1 MSKFQDMLK
10 DRMFVRYGAFILFTA
25 TLLYIIYLILT
36 NISFIAGIVVA
47 AFASLSAAL
56 APLIIGLII
65 AYIINPLVTLVE
77 NKVGKRLV
85 RISDEPDKAA
95 KSYRRIR
102 VTSVLMTYLIIV
114 LILVLVLYGVASLLL
129 GKFMFNIS
137 IPDLYDQT
145 LASILAYQETI
156 NNWVANL
163 PSGMFSEQLDGVV
176 QNVISWI
183 TDNFSAESAMGII
196 SGVGVSIFNFVI
208 GVMVSIYLSIDK
220 DFFIRLWGNTMT
232 LLLPEKRSIALER
245 TLIEINGVTSKF
257 MRGVLLDAFIVA
269 VLSSIALMISGL
281 EFAIFVGIFAG
292 ICNIIPY
299 FGPIIGMVPAF
310 IIGFLTD
317 DIWQGLIA
325 IAVLFV
331 IQQIDSSLI
340 YPRVVGSSTG
350 LHPLFVLM
358 AVSIGGY
365 YAGLVGMILAVPI
378 AGIIQIFI
386 RRWAAAK
393 EDEKAKEKEVAKSLA
408 KPAAKPKAKSPIS
421 KKHDLD

>member
-25 TLLYIIYLILT
+25 TLLYIIYLVLS
-36 NISFIAGIVVA
+36 NISFLAGITVDA
-47 AFASLSAAL
+47 LASLSAAL

-77 NKVGKRLV
+77 TKVTRRVV
-85 RISDEPDKAA
+85 RIPDDPDKIG
-95 KSYRRIR
+95 KSNRRVR
-102 VTSVLMTYLIIV
+102 VISVLMTYLLIV
-114 LILVLVLYGVASLLL
+114 VILLLILYGVASLLL
-129 GKFMFNIS
+129 GKLMFNIS

-145 LASILAYQETI
+145 LASILAYQEAI

-176 QNVISWI
+176 QNVIQWI
-183 TDNFSAESAMGII
+183 TNNFSAESAMGIV
-196 SGVGVSIFNFVI
+196 SGVGVSIFNFII

-220 DFFIRLWGNTMT
+220 DFFIRLWGNAMT
-232 LLLPEKRSIALER
+232 LLLPEKRSVALEK
-245 TLIEINGVTSKF
+245 TLTEINGVTSKF

-269 VLSSIALMISGL
+269 VLSSIALMIAGL

-292 ICNIIPY
+292 ICNVIPY

-317 DIWQGLIA
+317 DIWKGLIA

-331 IQQIDSSLI
+331 IQQVDSSFI

-378 AGIIQIFI
+378 AGIVQIFV
-386 RRWAAAK
+386 RRWAVAKEAAK
-393 EDEKAKEKEVAKSLA
+393 EAAKEHENKLPKTVS
-408 KPAAKPKAKSPIS
+408 KPKLKKPEAPKS
-421 KKHDLD
+421 

>member
-25 TLLYIIYLILT
+25 TLLYIIYLVLT
-36 NISFIAGIVVA
+36 NISFLAGITLA
-47 AFASLSAAL
+47 ALASLSAAL

-77 NKVGKRLV
+77 NKVAKRVV
-85 RISDEPDKAA
+85 RIPDDEGKAI
-95 KSYRRIR
+95 KSNRRIR
-102 VTSVLMTYLIIV
+102 VTSVLITYLFIV
-114 LILVLVLYGVASLLL
+114 LVLVLILYAAASLLL
-129 GKFMFNIS
+129 GKLMFNIS

-145 LASILAYQETI
+145 LVSILAYQETI

-176 QNVISWI
+176 QNVIQWI
-183 TDNFSAESAMGII
+183 TDNFSAESAMGIV

-220 DFFIRLWGNTMT
+220 DFFIRLWSKAMN
-232 LLLPEKRSIALER
+232 LLLPEKGSFALER
-245 TLIEINGVTSKF
+245 TLKEINGVTSKF

-269 VLSSIALMISGL
+269 VLSSVALMIAGL

-317 DIWQGLIA
+317 NIWQGLIA

-331 IQQIDSSLI
+331 IQQVDSSLI

-393 EDEKAKEKEVAKSLA
+393 EEEKMLANPDSIPKVKKSAL
-408 KPAAKPKAKSPIS
+408 PKS
-421 KKHDLD
+421 

>member
-36 NISFIAGIVVA
+36 NISFLAGIVVA

-65 AYIINPLVTLVE
+65 AYIINPLVSLVE
-77 NKVGKRLV
+77 NKAGKRLV
-85 RISDEPDKAA
+85 RIPDDPDKAV
-95 KSYRRIR
+95 KSNRRVR
-102 VTSVLMTYLIIV
+102 VTSVLLTYLLIV
-114 LILVLVLYGVASLLL
+114 LILVLILYAVASLLL

-176 QNVISWI
+176 QNVIQWI

-232 LLLPEKRSIALER
+232 LLLPEKRSLALER

-269 VLSSIALMISGL
+269 VLSSVALMIAGL

-331 IQQIDSSLI
+331 IQQIDSSFI

-393 EDEKAKEKEVAKSLA
+393 EAEKEEAKRLA
-408 KPAAKPKAKSPIS
+408 QPLSKPKPKKTDSPKS
-421 KKHDLD
+421 

>member
-1 MSKFQDMLK
+1 MLK

-25 TLLYIIYLILT
+25 TLLYIIYLVLT
-36 NISFIAGIVVA
+36 NISFLAGIAMA
-47 AFASLSAAL
+47 ALASLSAAL

-65 AYIINPLVTLVE
+65 AYIINPLVALVE
-77 NKVGKRLV
+77 NKVAKRVV
-85 RISDEPDKAA
+85 RIPDDPDKAA
-95 KSYRRIR
+95 KSNRRVR
-102 VTSVLMTYLIIV
+102 VTSVLMTYLFIV
-114 LILVLVLYGVASLLL
+114 LILVLILYAAASLLL
-129 GKFMFNIS
+129 GKLMFNIS
-137 IPDLYDQT
+137 IPDLYDQI
-145 LASILAYQETI
+145 LVSILAYQEAI

-176 QNVISWI
+176 QNVIQWI
-183 TDNFSAESAMGII
+183 TDNFSAESAMGIV

-220 DFFIRLWGNTMT
+220 DFFIRIWGKAMT
-232 LLLPEKRSIALER
+232 LLLPEKGSFALER
-245 TLIEINGVTSKF
+245 TLKEINGVTSKF

-269 VLSSIALMISGL
+269 VLSSVSLMIAGL
-281 EFAIFVGIFAG
+281 EFSIFVGIFAG

-317 DIWQGLIA
+317 NIWQGLIA
-325 IAVLFV
+325 VAVLFI
-331 IQQIDSSLI
+331 IQQVDSSLI

-350 LHPLFVLM
+350 LHPLFVLL

-378 AGIIQIFI
+378 AGIVQIFI

-393 EDEKAKEKEVAKSLA
+393 EQERLLANPVSTPEVRKSDT
-408 KPAAKPKAKSPIS
+408 PKT
-421 KKHDLD
+421 